1 METIKPKDKKYL
13 RELYFNP
20 TLTLVFIIL
29 LVLSVLNVIVI
40 SDNFNI
46 NEIFKMLLVAL
57 IIIFFVKSIVNL
69 FYSVKIS
76 DEIITFNTPFN
87 MYRKRFAFSAIED
100 YRFKTEKTQDD
111 TLVFFLKTGEVISV
125 GISRY
130 SREQKKYI
138 AKKIEELANIS
149 G

>member
-69 FYSVKIS
+69 FYSVKIV
-76 DEIITFNTPFN
+76 
-87 MYRKRFAFSAIED
+87 MK
-100 YRFKTEKTQDD
+100 
-111 TLVFFLKTGEVISV
+111 
-125 GISRY
+125 
-130 SREQKKYI
+130 
-138 AKKIEELANIS
+138 
-149 G
+149 